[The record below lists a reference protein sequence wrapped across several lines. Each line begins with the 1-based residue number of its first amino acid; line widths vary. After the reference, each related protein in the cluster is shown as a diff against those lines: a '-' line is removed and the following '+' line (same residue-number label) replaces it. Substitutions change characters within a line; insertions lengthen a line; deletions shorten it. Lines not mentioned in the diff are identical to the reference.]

1 MRYRVFILLLFVASA
16 VHAQPSDFIILKKKD
31 KTIRS
36 YYAGTQIEFV
46 TSSGAYRNALINRI
60 VHDTIY
66 LQEFLVRRIPTQL
79 GFYITDTAGSYRF
92 AYHYNQIA
100 AFGKKQKGF
109 NLSGS
114 GASLLGGGI
123 LLTLANAVVYL
134 VDRDKFSPA
143 LLGASV
149 GLGAIGYVLLKA
161 GNKGIVIGK
170 RNYRLEYIKVTDE
183 NK

>member
-1 MRYRVFILLLFVASA
+1 MIYRLFFLLMIVSSA

-31 KTIRS
+31 KTIKS

-46 TSSGAYRNALINRI
+46 TTSGAYRNALITRI
-60 VHDTIY
+60 VHDTLY
-66 LQEFLVRRIPTQL
+66 LQEFLVRKIPTQL

-92 AYHYNQIA
+92 AYHYNEIGS
-100 AFGKKQKGF
+100 FGKKQKGF

-123 LLTLANAVVYL
+123 LLTLANAVVFL

-149 GLGAIGYVLLKA
+149 GLGAIGYFLLKA
-161 GNKGIVIGK
+161 GNKAIVIGK

-183 NK
+183 KK

>member
-1 MRYRVFILLLFVASA
+1 MIYRVFFLLIIVSSV

-31 KTIRS
+31 KTIQS
-36 YYAGTQIEFV
+36 FYAGTQIEFV
-46 TSSGAYRNALINRI
+46 TTSGAYRNALIKRI
-60 VHDTIY
+60 VHDTLY

-79 GFYITDTAGSYRF
+79 GFYITDTAGSFRF

-100 AFGKKQKGF
+100 SFGKKQKGF
-109 NLSGS
+109 NVSGS

-123 LLTLANAVVYL
+123 LLTLANLVVLL

-149 GLGAIGYVLLKA
+149 GLGAIGYILLKA

-170 RNYRLEYIKVTDE
+170 NKYSLKYIKVTDE
-183 NK
+183 KK

>member
-79 GFYITDTAGSYRF
+79 GFYITDTLGSYRF
-92 AYHYNQIA
+92 AYHYNEIA
-100 AFGKKQKGF
+100 A
-109 NLSGS
+109 
-114 GASLLGGGI
+114 
-123 LLTLANAVVYL
+123 
-134 VDRDKFSPA
+134 
-143 LLGASV
+143 
-149 GLGAIGYVLLKA
+149 
-161 GNKGIVIGK
+161 
-170 RNYRLEYIKVTDE
+170 
-183 NK
+183 